1 MISSDHA
8 RTSATSL
15 FRAIELRPV
24 KQYAEIAGV
33 RAAALCWLV
42 VLKSTRALKIY
53 VLCGLIEFTL
63 AFSQPAQRAGCDEKY
78 GPRMIFRA
86 ACPEPARRGRL
97 WSGPTLFKRAEVLY
111 EIDASTGLAEVL
123 QRDVTLRYCVA
134 SVRKCKNR

>member
-8 RTSATSL
+8 RTSVTGL
-15 FRAIELRPV
+15 FQASESRPV

-63 AFSQPAQRAGCDEKY
+63 AFSQPAQRVDCAE
-78 GPRMIFRA
+78 RNRALFLFQA

-97 WSGPTLFKRAEVLY
+97 WSGPRLFKRAEVLY
-111 EIDASTGLAEVL
+111 EIDASTGLSESL
-123 QRDVTLRYCVA
+123 QR
-134 SVRKCKNR
+134 

>member
-42 VLKSTRALKIY
+42 VLKSTRALKRIE
-53 VLCGLIEFTL
+53 VSGLIEFSQP
-63 AFSQPAQRAGCDEKY
+63 FSQPAQRADCAERD
-78 GPRMIFRA
+78 RA
-86 ACPEPARRGRL
+86 LFLFQAARPEPARRGRL
-97 WSGPTLFKRAEVLY
+97 WTGPTLFKRAEVLY
-111 EIDASTGLAEVL
+111 EIDASAGLSEVL
-123 QRDVTLRYCVA
+123 QRDGT
-134 SVRKCKNR
+134 VRHLSLIHI